1 MVMSMEPQRIVVP
14 ETGIREAA
22 VLRALGVAWSDAAR
36 LYGDVLG
43 SPRDYRYEGGT
54 QVFTRE
60 GVRRL
65 AEALGVSV
73 VIVDRESVAPAPVP
87 APPAYWWE
95 REDL

>member
-1 MVMSMEPQRIVVP
+1 MVMSTESQRIVVP
-14 ETGIREAA
+14 ETGIAEAA

-43 SPRDYRYEGGT
+43 SPRDYRYVGGE

-65 AEALGVSV
+65 AVALGVDV
-73 VIVDRESVAPAPVP
+73 VIVDGEPVAAPVS
-87 APPAYWWE
+87 ARAAYWWE
-95 REDL
+95 REDLS